1 MKRKS
6 NMDKQGRGKK
16 LSVAAKVFLIVI
28 SVLLSLLVV
37 AAFFAKYYLD
47 KVNYAE
53 KETSTFADKEVI
65 AEYFPEESSSKS
77 EEILKMDEKLKENA
91 MITEDSVNHKDVY
104 NILVI
109 GSDIRN
115 KDEMGRSDAMILL
128 SVNQKKKTI
137 YMTSIMRDIYASI
150 PGYGNN
156 RINAAYAFGGADLL
170 METIKENFGV
180 EVDKYISVDFYSFVD
195 IVDIL
200 GGVDMEVSDEEVG
213 IMNDYISE
221 LNRLNGREKDEYKLS
236 GGGKLHLN
244 GTQAL
249 AYSRVRY
256 VGNADFERTNRQRK
270 VLGQAFEK
278 AKTADILTL
287 NQLLNSA
294 LSKVTTNLDKS
305 EVVSLMLKVPAWL
318 KYDLESCRIPVEDSY
333 QFMQV
338 YGMSVLGID
347 FDKNRQYL
355 KETIK

>member
-150 PGYGNN
+150 PG
-156 RINAAYAFGGADLL
+156 
-170 METIKENFGV
+170 
-180 EVDKYISVDFYSFVD
+180 
-195 IVDIL
+195 
-200 GGVDMEVSDEEVG
+200 
-213 IMNDYISE
+213 
-221 LNRLNGREKDEYKLS
+221 
-236 GGGKLHLN
+236 
-244 GTQAL
+244 
-249 AYSRVRY
+249 
-256 VGNADFERTNRQRK
+256 
-270 VLGQAFEK
+270 
-278 AKTADILTL
+278 
-287 NQLLNSA
+287 
-294 LSKVTTNLDKS
+294 
-305 EVVSLMLKVPAWL
+305 
-318 KYDLESCRIPVEDSY
+318 
-333 QFMQV
+333 
-338 YGMSVLGID
+338 
-347 FDKNRQYL
+347 
-355 KETIK
+355 

>member
-1 MKRKS
+1 M
-6 NMDKQGRGKK
+6 
-16 LSVAAKVFLIVI
+16 
-28 SVLLSLLVV
+28 

-256 VGNADFERTNRQRK
+256 IGNADFERTNRQRK
-270 VLGQAFEK
+270 VLSQAFEK

-305 EVVSLMLKVPAWL
+305 EVVSLMLKVPAGL

>member
-195 IVDIL
+195 IVDIWVAL
-200 GGVDMEVSDEEVG
+200 IWKCRMKKL
-213 IMNDYISE
+213 E
-221 LNRLNGREKDEYKLS
+221 L
-236 GGGKLHLN
+236 
-244 GTQAL
+244 
-249 AYSRVRY
+249 
-256 VGNADFERTNRQRK
+256 
-270 VLGQAFEK
+270 
-278 AKTADILTL
+278 
-287 NQLLNSA
+287 
-294 LSKVTTNLDKS
+294 
-305 EVVSLMLKVPAWL
+305 
-318 KYDLESCRIPVEDSY
+318 
-333 QFMQV
+333 
-338 YGMSVLGID
+338 
-347 FDKNRQYL
+347 
-355 KETIK
+355 